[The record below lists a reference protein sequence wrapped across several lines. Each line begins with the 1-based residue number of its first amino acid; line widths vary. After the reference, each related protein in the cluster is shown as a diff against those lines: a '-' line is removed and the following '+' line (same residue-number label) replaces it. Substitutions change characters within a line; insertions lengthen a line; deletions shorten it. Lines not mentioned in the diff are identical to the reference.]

1 MTCFYI
7 LVNVKGMTS
16 RLVFV
21 LQMDAEA
28 ADKMLHTCSKG
39 TKGELASRF
48 HDMVP
53 TTPSNVQVPEFS
65 P

>member
-7 LVNVKGMTS
+7 FVNVKGMTS
-16 RLVFV
+16 GFVFM

-28 ADKMLHTCSKG
+28 EDKTLCTRSKG

-48 HDMVP
+48 HDTVP
-53 TTPSNVQVPEFS
+53 TTPWNTGVPVLS

>member
-1 MTCFYI
+1 MTCFHV

-16 RLVFV
+16 RLVFM

-28 ADKMLHTCSKG
+28 ADKMLCTRSKG

-48 HDMVP
+48 HDTVP
-53 TTPSNVQVPEFS
+53 TTP
-65 P
+65 